1 MLKKFRCLAL
11 VLALILVVVSSTTFA
26 AKKPIKVICGSQ
38 YPPDHLY
45 IQKGDLL
52 FKKLVEKNSEGQILV
67 EVYPNKQL
75 GSIPEQIQAVRSNAQ
90 QITFCPVGSLVPYW
104 SKLGTFDV
112 PYLYRNKKHYSK
124 VVNKFISLIDQD
136 EMGAKAGF
144 RILSIRVRTPRQ
156 LTTKFPVNKL
166 EDIKGLKIR
175 VPEDPISVALW
186 KALGAIPT
194 IIPAANMYTSL
205 ATGVVDAQE
214 NPLSANWANKIYE
227 QTKYCAMT
235 NHKFEINPVIIGND
249 FWKSLTVA
257 HRKIIQKAMDKVN
270 KYANRVHLN
279 EEKKYQNLLAKKGM
293 IFTKP
298 NLAPF
303 RKRAKTIWKQFGD
316 DKVIQMIQAIK

>member
-38 YPPDHLY
+38 YPADHLY

-52 FKKLVEKNSEGQILV
+52 FKKLVEKNSKGQISV
-67 EVYPNKQL
+67 EVYPAKQL

-90 QITFCPVGSLVPYW
+90 QITFNPVGALVPYW

-112 PYLYRNKKHYSK
+112 PYLYRDQKHYLK

-144 RILSIRVRTPRQ
+144 RILSVRIRTPRQ

-166 EDIKGLKIR
+166 EDIKGMKIR

-205 ATGVVDAQE
+205 ATGVVDALE
-214 NPLSANWANKIYE
+214 NPLGSIWVDKIYE
-227 QTKYCAMT
+227 QTKYCALT
-235 NHKFEINPVIIGND
+235 AHKFEINPVIISNE
-249 FWKSLTVA
+249 FWKSLTLT
-257 HRKIIQKAMDKVN
+257 HRKIIQNAMNKVN
-270 KYANRVHLN
+270 KDVNQLYLMEGKRY
-279 EEKKYQNLLAKKGM
+279 KNLLVKKGM

-298 NLAPF
+298 DLAPF
-303 RKRAKTIWKQFGD
+303 RERAQTIWKQFGD
-316 DKVIQMIQAIK
+316 DEVIQKIQAIK